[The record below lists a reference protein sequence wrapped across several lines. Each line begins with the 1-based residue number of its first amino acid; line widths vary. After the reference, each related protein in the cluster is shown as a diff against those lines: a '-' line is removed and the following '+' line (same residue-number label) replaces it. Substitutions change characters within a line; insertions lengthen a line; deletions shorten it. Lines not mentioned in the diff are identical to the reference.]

1 MKSEVENLSGVER
14 RVSIEVPWEVVRE
27 ELDEAYRA
35 LGRKAKVKGFRP
47 GRVPRKVL
55 EKFYRQTVEGEVLN
69 RLIDDGYRKAIEEN
83 ELFPIDRPVL
93 DGDPKIATN
102 QPLKFAAKVE
112 VKPEV
117 EVETWQELEVTKVKA
132 SVSDEAVQAELQQLR
147 EKAVVVEPVAD
158 RTEALHGDLAVVDF
172 FGFVDGESFKG
183 GKGINYTVELGGN
196 EMIPGFEEQIVGMS
210 VGDHKEFELAFP
222 EGSGP
227 EEVQGKT
234 VEWKVDLKELKTKI
248 YPDLDDEFA
257 KDLGEFD
264 TLAELEAKVREN
276 LTTRE
281 DAKAKRGLRDSAL
294 EALVEA
300 NPIDVPPAMV
310 ERQVESSLQDMA
322 QALGGN
328 QDPKLQEVFAKLRED
343 FRPQARKQVAGSL
356 LLEAIAKSEGLE
368 ATDDEVDNRIEE
380 LAREHKMQP
389 KQVKQ
394 QLRQNDQLGSL
405 RYAIVQDKAL
415 DKILDAAKVVEKEP
429 EPEPTD
435 ASRDQE

>member
-1 MKSEVENLSGVER
+1 
-14 RVSIEVPWEVVRE
+14 
-27 ELDEAYRA
+27 
-35 LGRKAKVKGFRP
+35 
-47 GRVPRKVL
+47 
-55 EKFYRQTVEGEVLN
+55 
-69 RLIDDGYRKAIEEN
+69 
-83 ELFPIDRPVL
+83 
-93 DGDPKIATN
+93 
-102 QPLKFAAKVE
+102 
-112 VKPEV
+112 
-117 EVETWQELEVTKVKA
+117 
-132 SVSDEAVQAELQQLR
+132 
-147 EKAVVVEPVAD
+147 
-158 RTEALHGDLAVVDF
+158 
-172 FGFVDGESFKG
+172 
-183 GKGINYTVELGGN
+183 
-196 EMIPGFEEQIVGMS
+196 
-210 VGDHKEFELAFP
+210 
-222 EGSGP
+222 
-227 EEVQGKT
+227 
-234 VEWKVDLKELKTKI
+234 
-248 YPDLDDEFA
+248 
-257 KDLGEFD
+257 
-264 TLAELEAKVREN
+264 
-276 LTTRE
+276 
-281 DAKAKRGLRDSAL
+281 
-294 EALVEA
+294 
-300 NPIDVPPAMV
+300 MV